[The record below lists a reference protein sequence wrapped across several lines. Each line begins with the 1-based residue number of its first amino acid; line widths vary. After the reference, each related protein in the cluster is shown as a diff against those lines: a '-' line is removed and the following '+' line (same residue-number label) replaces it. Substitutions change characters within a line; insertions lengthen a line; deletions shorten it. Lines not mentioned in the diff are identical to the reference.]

1 MSDVVGD
8 ALGDVP
14 DDLQGALMTRRALAP
29 NGVLRVAINLGN
41 AVLAQRGD
49 GTRVQGVSVDLAT
62 KLAERLEVK
71 LALQVYDAA
80 GKVVDAL
87 TADEWDLAFLAIDP
101 KRGEQIAFT
110 PAYVLIEGAY
120 LVRQGSAFQTS
131 AEVDRPQ
138 IHIAVGKGSAY
149 ELFLSR
155 QLSHAVLEKQATGAE
170 AFSAFV
176 DEKWDALAGVRQV
189 VERLANEHEGYR
201 VLQDSF
207 MTIHQAVAVPKRHAA
222 ALPYLTSFIE
232 EMKAAGEVKAA
243 LARSGQAGARV
254 APAAH
259 H

>member
-8 ALGDVP
+8 ASGDVSG
-14 DDLQGALMTRRALAP
+14 DLQGTFIARRTLAP

-62 KLAERLEVK
+62 KLAACLEVE

-87 TADEWDLAFLAIDP
+87 SADEWDVAFLAIDP

-120 LVRQGSAFQTS
+120 LVRQASALQTS
-131 AEVDRPQ
+131 ADVDQPQ
-138 IHIAVGKGSAY
+138 MHIAVGKGSAY

-155 QLSHAVLEKQATGAE
+155 HLSHAVLEKRATGAE
-170 AFSAFV
+170 AFSAYV
-176 DEKWDALAGVRQV
+176 DAKWDALAGVRQV

-222 ALPYLTSFIE
+222 ALPYLTLFIE
-232 EMKAAGEVKAA
+232 EMKSAGEVDAA
-243 LARSGQAGARV
+243 LARSGQSGARV
-254 APAAH
+254 APAANH
-259 H
+259 